1 VRTAS
6 PQAGDREDGAI
17 LVFALLLLALTSTT
31 AAFAPRLATLELAR
45 SEAVDALSRAD
56 RAAATGLDLA
66 LGTSDLVT
74 TAPTTLLTRDV
85 LEGRVRVDAA
95 FLGFRSRSD
104 GGELVEWHFS
114 LTAVGTS
121 GRGAR
126 SIHRQQVYVLAPP
139 PTDPDGCRDPGC
151 AVPPACSAGAG
162 CEADLRMPAVPVGW
176 HLPADA
182 T

>member
-1 VRTAS
+1 VRAVGT
-6 PQAGDREDGAI
+6 QAGDREDGAI
-17 LVFALLLLALTSTT
+17 LVFALLFLALTSTT

-56 RAAATGLDLA
+56 QAAANGLDLA
-66 LGTSDLVT
+66 LRRTDLVT
-74 TAPTTLLTRDV
+74 TAPTTVLARDV

-95 FLGFRSRSD
+95 FLGFRARSD

-114 LTAVGTS
+114 LTAVGAS

-126 SIHRQQVYVLAPP
+126 SIHRRQVYVLAPP
-139 PTDPDGCRDPGC
+139 PTDPDRCRDPGC

-162 CEADLRMPAVPVGW
+162 CEADLRMPAVPAGW
-176 HLPADA
+176 HLPDDA